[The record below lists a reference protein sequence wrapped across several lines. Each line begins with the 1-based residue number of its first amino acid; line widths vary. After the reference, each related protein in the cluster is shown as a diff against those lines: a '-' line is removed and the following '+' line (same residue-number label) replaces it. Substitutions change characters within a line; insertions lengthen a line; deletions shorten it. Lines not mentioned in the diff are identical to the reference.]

1 MQKSYEKTRIFRCTD
16 DMWTCIEEQSERY
29 GITPSEFIRKAV
41 DSYLK
46 GSPDVL
52 YTQKEYLA
60 MKKYVNST
68 SELQNEVNAIGVN
81 INQIVKNNNSHFY
94 LEYEK
99 KKLFALMQQLLELF
113 RTYSQKQGDTPP
125 AKRGKNEDGKGVE

>member
-1 MQKSYEKTRIFRCTD
+1 MQKNYDKTRIFRCTD
-16 DMWTCIEEQSERY
+16 DMWNYIEEKSERY

-46 GSPDVL
+46 KSPDKL
-52 YTQKEYLA
+52 FSQREYLA
-60 MKKYVNST
+60 MKDYVNST
-68 SELQNEVNAIGVN
+68 SELQNEIHAIGVN

-113 RTYSQKQGDTPP
+113 GTYIK
-125 AKRGKNEDGKGVE
+125 KRGVGKGAE